1 MSLPK
6 KNPSAKLIFDRFMKD
21 VRLNLCENTHQN
33 EREATYSLFKQ
44 FGTEY
49 VLTKQP
55 KRDFFKDRNHL
66 GDKGVKVYYRFN
78 EYEKYEKF
86 KDTLFKYFATR
97 YRISM
102 KRYPQ
107 SNGVIEEGY
116 VLITV
121 DENLKK
127 TRVKKKEVTSE
138 TQE

>member
-21 VRLNLCENTHQN
+21 VRLNLCSNTHQN
-33 EREATYSLFKQ
+33 EREATYNLFKQ
-44 FGTEY
+44 FETEY

-66 GDKGVKVYYRFN
+66 GEKGVKVYYRFN

-86 KDTLFKYFATR
+86 KSTLFKYFASR

-107 SNGVIEEGY
+107 SNGIIEEGY

-127 TRVKKKEVTSE
+127 TRKKMNDDVKVTK
-138 TQE
+138 

>member
-21 VRLNLCENTHQN
+21 VRLNLCSNTHQN
-33 EREATYSLFKQ
+33 EREATYNLFKQ
-44 FGTEY
+44 FETEY

-66 GDKGVKVYYRFN
+66 GEKGVKVYYRFN

-86 KDTLFKYFATR
+86 KSTLFKYFASR

-107 SNGVIEEGY
+107 SNGIIEEGY

-127 TRVKKKEVTSE
+127 TRKKVNEDVNVTK
-138 TQE
+138 

>member
-6 KNPSAKLIFDRFMKD
+6 KNPSAKLIFDRFIKD
-21 VRLNLCENTHQN
+21 VRLNLCSNTHQN
-33 EREATYSLFKQ
+33 ERDATYNLFKQ
-44 FGTEY
+44 FETEY

-66 GDKGVKVYYRFN
+66 GEKGVKVYYRFN

-86 KDTLFKYFATR
+86 KSTLFKYFASR

-107 SNGVIEEGY
+107 SNGIIEEGY

-127 TRVKKKEVTSE
+127 TRKKVNDDVKVTK
-138 TQE
+138 

>member
-21 VRLNLCENTHQN
+21 VRLNLCSNTHQN
-33 EREATYSLFKQ
+33 ERDATYNLFKQ
-44 FGTEY
+44 FETEY

-66 GDKGVKVYYRFN
+66 GEKGVKVYYRFN

-86 KDTLFKYFATR
+86 KSTLFKYFASR

-107 SNGVIEEGY
+107 SNGIIEEGY

-127 TRVKKKEVTSE
+127 TRKKVNEDVNVTK
-138 TQE
+138 

>member
-21 VRLNLCENTHQN
+21 VRLNLCSNTHQN
-33 EREATYSLFKQ
+33 ERDATYNLFKQ
-44 FGTEY
+44 FETEY

-66 GDKGVKVYYRFN
+66 GEKGVKVYYRFN

-86 KDTLFKYFATR
+86 KSTLFKYFASR

-107 SNGVIEEGY
+107 SNGIIEEGY

-127 TRVKKKEVTSE
+127 TRKKVNDDVKVTK
-138 TQE
+138 

>member
-21 VRLNLCENTHQN
+21 VRLNLCSNTHQN
-33 EREATYSLFKQ
+33 EREATYNLFKQ
-44 FGTEY
+44 FETEY

-66 GDKGVKVYYRFN
+66 GEKGVKVYYRFN

-86 KDTLFKYFATR
+86 KSTLFKYFASR

-107 SNGVIEEGY
+107 SNGIIEEGY

-127 TRVKKKEVTSE
+127 TRKKVNDDVKVTK
-138 TQE
+138 

>member
-21 VRLNLCENTHQN
+21 VRLNLCSNTHQN
-33 EREATYSLFKQ
+33 EREATYNLFKQ
-44 FGTEY
+44 FETEY

-66 GDKGVKVYYRFN
+66 GEKGVKVYYRFN

-86 KDTLFKYFATR
+86 KSTLFKYFASR

-107 SNGVIEEGY
+107 SNGIIEEGY

-127 TRVKKKEVTSE
+127 TRKKVNDDVNVTK
-138 TQE
+138 

>member
-21 VRLNLCENTHQN
+21 VRLNLCSNTHQN
-33 EREATYSLFKQ
+33 EREATYNLFKQ
-44 FGTEY
+44 FETEY

-55 KRDFFKDRNHL
+55 KRDFFKDKNHL
-66 GDKGVKVYYRFN
+66 GEKGVKVYYRFN

-86 KDTLFKYFATR
+86 KSTLFKYFASR

-107 SNGVIEEGY
+107 SNGIIEEGY

-127 TRVKKKEVTSE
+127 TRKKVNEDVNVTK
-138 TQE
+138 

>member
-21 VRLNLCENTHQN
+21 VRLNLCSNTHQN
-33 EREATYSLFKQ
+33 EREATYNLFKQ
-44 FGTEY
+44 FETEY

-66 GDKGVKVYYRFN
+66 GEKGVKVYYRFN
-78 EYEKYEKF
+78 EYKKYEKF
-86 KDTLFKYFATR
+86 KSTLFKYFASR

-107 SNGVIEEGY
+107 SNGIIEEGY

-127 TRVKKKEVTSE
+127 TRKKVNDDVKVTK
-138 TQE
+138 